1 MTGSLIVLG
10 AIIAFVLVV
19 VSKGIRIVQQAQ
31 VMVVERL
38 GKFHATL
45 QSGVN
50 FILPILDKPR
60 EIDWRFSLALPNG
73 DIAVRRY
80 KTIRID
86 LREAVYDFPR
96 QSVITKDNVVT
107 EINALIY
114 YQVTDPVRAVYEIAN
129 LPDAIEKLTQTTLR
143 NVIGEMDLDETLASR
158 DTINAKLRAIL
169 DEATNKWGVKVNR
182 VELQDISPPR
192 DIKDAMEKQMRAERE
207 RRATIITAEADK
219 QSRILEAEGIKAAA
233 INKAEGDKQARIL
246 GAEAEAEARLKVAQ
260 AEANAIATISESIGR
275 SGGDPAQY
283 LIAIR
288 YIEALKEMVSGQNN
302 KVVYLPYEAT
312 GVLGSLGGIREL
324 LAGPGGPGA
333 RPPQTK

>member
-1 MTGSLIVLG
+1 MEPGLIIVGLIAVS
-10 AIIAFVLVV
+10 AIVV

-31 VMVVERL
+31 TMIVERL
-38 GKFHATL
+38 GKYHKTL
-45 QSGVN
+45 NSGINIIIPV
-50 FILPILDKPR
+50 LDKPR
-60 EIDWRFSLALPNG
+60 EIDWRFSQTTPAG
-73 DIAVRRY
+73 DVFVRRY
-80 KTIRID
+80 KTNKID

-158 DTINAKLRAIL
+158 DTINSKLRAIL
-169 DEATNKWGVKVNR
+169 DDATNKWGVKVNR

-207 RRATIITAEADK
+207 RRAVIITAEADK
-219 QSRILEAEGIKAAA
+219 RSRILEAEGIKEAE
-233 INKAEGDKQARIL
+233 ITKAEGEKQARML
-246 GAEAEAEARLKVAQ
+246 GAEAEAFARLKVAE
-260 AEANAIATISESIGR
+260 AEANAIKVITESIRGT
-275 SGGDPAQY
+275 GGDPARY

-288 YIEALKEMVSGQNN
+288 YLEALKDMVSGQNN
-302 KVVYLPYEAT
+302 KVIYMPYEAT
-312 GVLGSLGGIREL
+312 GVLSSLGGIREML
-324 LAGPGGPGA
+324 TGPAAGDKKA
-333 RPPQTK
+333 